1 MDFLMW
7 LQHNGVSTWIHESSS
22 VLAFPT
28 ILLLH
33 TIGMA
38 LVVGVAAAIDLRIL
52 GFAPA
57 LPLAPMERF
66 LPVLWVGFWINAV
79 TGTVLFAIDATKRS
93 TQTDF
98 WIKMLFIAL
107 AVMTLRMIQTRVFR
121 DPKID
126 TEPLSTQAKV
136 LAGTSLFFWLGA
148 IVAGRLLA
156 YVGQIG

>member
-7 LQHNGVSTWIHESSS
+7 LQHNGVSTWIHESTS

-38 LVVGVAAAIDLRIL
+38 PVFGIAPAIDLRIL
-52 GFAPA
+52 GLAPA

-66 LPVLWVGFWINAV
+66 LPVLWVGFWVNAV

-107 AVMTLRMIQTRVFR
+107 AVMTLRMLQKRVFG
-121 DPKID
+121 DPNIE
-126 TEPLSTQAKV
+126 TGPLSTQAKV
-136 LAGTSLFFWLGA
+136 LAGTSLFFWIGA
-148 IVAGRLLA
+148 IV
-156 YVGQIG
+156 

>member
-1 MDFLMW
+1 M
-7 LQHNGVSTWIHESSS
+7 
-22 VLAFPT
+22 
-28 ILLLH
+28 
-33 TIGMA
+33 
-38 LVVGVAAAIDLRIL
+38 
-52 GFAPA
+52 
-57 LPLAPMERF
+57 
-66 LPVLWVGFWINAV
+66 LWVGFWINAV
-79 TGTVLFAIDATKRS
+79 TGTVLFASRRDERED

-107 AVMTLRMIQTRVFR
+107 AVTTLRMIQKRVFR

-136 LAGTSLFFWLGA
+136 LAGTSLFLWMGA